1 MDERRVILKPG
12 KERSLLKRHP
22 WIFSGA
28 IANMPSIEDGEVVS
42 VYSFSCQFLGK
53 AYFHTRNSIAG
64 RVLTFLQES
73 AEEAIAKK
81 IDQAIALRA
90 AIFDFSQTNCYRL
103 INAEGDGIP
112 GLIVDVYDTV
122 LSIQINTCG
131 IERMRD
137 FLISLLVEKLKPQAI
152 FEKSISSARKQEGLL
167 PTQGFVYG
175 TSPDE
180 IRVLENGIAFQV
192 ALEKGQKT
200 GFFLD
205 QREMR
210 QLISRLA
217 KGKRVLNC
225 FSYSGGFSIYA
236 LKAGACH
243 VTSIDCNEDALRLA
257 KINTEINGLDL
268 KNHEIQQADVFE
280 YLRNTP
286 LAFDLAVLDPPAFA
300 KKKND
305 IIAAC
310 AGYKEINRL
319 CFEKLPPKSFL
330 LTSSCSHMIDPEL
343 FQNVVFQAALDA
355 GRDVQIVSGHIQ
367 AADHPIS
374 LMHPEG
380 LYLKSLLIYI
390 N

>member
-1 MDERRVILKPG
+1 MTKLKVVLKLG
-12 KERSLLKRHP
+12 KEKAILNRHH

-28 IANMPSIEDGEVVS
+28 VAQLPTFENGALLPVYSHGGALLGTAYFNRCSTIVGRMIAFDETAPLLAIEQRLQQAFDLRQTLFDPSI
-42 VYSFSCQFLGK
+42 
-53 AYFHTRNSIAG
+53 
-64 RVLTFLQES
+64 
-73 AEEAIAKK
+73 
-81 IDQAIALRA
+81 
-90 AIFDFSQTNCYRL
+90 TNAYRL